1 MKNYFRAIFVGA
13 AAAAAIGMGANVAE
27 AVPSN
32 PVPEPGGLIR
42 IDLPAGEWWMCQ
54 GLSLS
59 PPFVQYGPGYYQWAL
74 GPNPI
79 FLRFAPGADV
89 WVSCSGSAAP
99 VIWYGPIV
107 KAGN

>member
-1 MKNYFRAIFVGA
+1 MKKYLQAAFVGSA
-13 AAAAAIGMGANVAE
+13 AVVAVGLGMNSAHATPP
-27 AVPSN
+27 VPT
-32 PVPEPGGLIR
+32 PEPGGITR
-42 IDLPAGEWWMCQ
+42 FDIPAGEWWMCQ

-59 PPFVQYGPGYYQWAL
+59 PPFVQYGPGYYQWTL

-107 KAGN
+107 KAGQ

>member
-1 MKNYFRAIFVGA
+1 MKIILRAAFIGA
-13 AAAAAIGMGANVAE
+13 AAAVAVGLGTNSAV
-27 AVPSN
+27 AVPYA

-42 IDLPAGEWWMCQ
+42 IDLPAGEWWNCQ
-54 GLSLS
+54 GLSAA
-59 PPFVQYGPGYYQWAL
+59 PPFIQYGPAYYQYTL

-79 FLRFAPGADV
+79 FLRFTPGSDV